1 MLPENRAVM
10 PAQVRLLA
18 LLGLGSSQ
26 TFQRGQALS
35 LCLESLAR
43 WLAEA
48 VPTRQSHTPSLSPE
62 PFTQVPALV
71 SYLHTFAFSV
81 CPSTSPTYPSPPLT
95 LPTPPPLPPGKLA
108 LSQGPGS
115 GNPEH
120 LQTQRKGSLM
130 VELEAPAERYV
141 LELAPRGEMCPLLC
155 IRSGLFR
162 SRVLA

>member
-48 VPTRQSHTPSLSPE
+48 VPTRRSHTPSLRPE

-71 SYLHTFAFSV
+71 SCLHTFAFSL

-95 LPTPPPLPPGKLA
+95 LPTPHRCPPGSWHCHKGLA
-108 LSQGPGS
+108 LETLSTSGP
-115 GNPEH
+115 
-120 LQTQRKGSLM
+120 KGRDL
-130 VELEAPAERYV
+130 
-141 LELAPRGEMCPLLC
+141 
-155 IRSGLFR
+155 
-162 SRVLA
+162 